1 MVRWL
6 YGNIIWTITIEYI
19 REDIMKQLEIS
30 GKTGPSTIMVGET
43 LQNIS
48 RYIPPS
54 EKVVVI
60 TDTQVGG
67 LYQDQFPRGE
77 IIRIGTG
84 ETVKNL
90 NTVRQV
96 YEQLVAL
103 EADRTVF
110 IVGIGGGV
118 VCDIA
123 GFVASTY
130 LRGVRFG
137 FAATTLLAQVD
148 ASVGG
153 KNGVNFGGY
162 KNMIG
167 VFRQPEFVLCDPT
180 LLTTLPEKERLSGFG
195 EIVKHAAIGDRA
207 CFEFL
212 ENAYEKALTLDTTVI
227 EQLVYASVV
236 LKAAVV
242 NRDETEQGERRIL
255 NFGHTFGHAI
265 EKITGVTHGEAVG
278 LGMAAACRLSLK
290 KGMLSEK
297 TVERVIRLIGNLHL
311 PVRIRVDRKALSDA
325 LRRDKKREGD
335 KIHFV
340 LLQDIGRAVIEPVP
354 LDELETMHADLFG
367 KP

>member
-1 MVRWL
+1 
-6 YGNIIWTITIEYI
+6 
-19 REDIMKQLEIS
+19 
-30 GKTGPSTIMVGET
+30 
-43 LQNIS
+43 
-48 RYIPPS
+48 
-54 EKVVVI
+54 
-60 TDTQVGG
+60 
-67 LYQDQFPRGE
+67 
-77 IIRIGTG
+77 
-84 ETVKNL
+84 
-90 NTVRQV
+90 
-96 YEQLVAL
+96 
-103 EADRTVF
+103 
-110 IVGIGGGV
+110 V

-162 KNMIG
+162 KNMVG

-180 LLTTLPEKERLSGFG
+180 LLTTLPEKERLSGLG

-212 ENAYEKALTLDTTVI
+212 ENAYEKALKLDPAVI

-236 LKAAVV
+236 LKAAIV
-242 NRDETEQGERRIL
+242 NRDETEQGERRRL

-278 LGMAAACRLSLK
+278 LGMAAACRLSRK
-290 KGMLSEK
+290 KGLLSEQA
-297 TVERVIRLIGNLHL
+297 VERVIRLIGNLHL
-311 PVRIRVDRKALSDA
+311 PVRIRVDRKALLDA
-325 LRRDKKREGD
+325 LRRDKKREGE

-354 LDELETMHADLFG
+354 LDELEAMIEDLLG
-367 KP
+367 MS

>member
-1 MVRWL
+1 
-6 YGNIIWTITIEYI
+6 
-19 REDIMKQLEIS
+19 MKQLEIS
-30 GKTGPSTIMVGET
+30 GKTGKSTIMVGEK
-43 LQNIS
+43 LANLSQ
-48 RYIPPS
+48 YIPPS

-60 TDTQVGG
+60 TDTHVGK
-67 LYQDQFPRGE
+67 LYQEQFPRGE
-77 IIRIGTG
+77 TIRIGTG
-84 ETVKNL
+84 EAIKNL
-90 NTVRQV
+90 NTVQQI

-103 EADRTVF
+103 EADRAVF

-153 KNGVNFGGY
+153 KNGVNFRGY

-167 VFRQPEFVLCDPT
+167 VFRQPEFVLCDPA

-195 EIVKHAAIGDRA
+195 EIVKHAAIGDEA

-212 ENAYEKALTLDTTVI
+212 ENAYEKALKLDPAVI

-236 LKAAVV
+236 LKAAIV
-242 NRDETEQGERRIL
+242 NRDETERGERRIL

-278 LGMAAACRLSLK
+278 LGMAAACRLSQK
-290 KGMLSEK
+290 KGLLSDEAA
-297 TVERVIRLIGNLHL
+297 ERVIRLAGNLHL
-311 PVRIRVDRKALSDA
+311 PARIGVDGNALLDA

-335 KIHFV
+335 KVHFV
-340 LLQDIGRAVIEPVP
+340 LLQEIGRAVIEPVP
-354 LDELETMHADLFG
+354 LDELEAMFGDLFG

>member
-1 MVRWL
+1 
-6 YGNIIWTITIEYI
+6 
-19 REDIMKQLEIS
+19 MKRFEIS
-30 GKTGPSTIMVGET
+30 AKTGQSIIMVGEK
-43 LQNIS
+43 LQDIS
-48 RYIPPS
+48 RYIPSP

-60 TDTQVGG
+60 TDTHVGR
-67 LYQDQFPRGE
+67 LYQGKFPRGE

-84 ETVKNL
+84 EAIKNL
-90 NTVRQV
+90 NTVQQV

-162 KNMIG
+162 KNMVG

-195 EIVKHAAIGDRA
+195 EIVKHAAIGDGA

-212 ENAYEKALTLDTTVI
+212 ENTYEKALKLDPAVI

-265 EKITGVTHGEAVG
+265 EMITGVTHGEAVG
-278 LGMAAACRLSLK
+278 LGMAAACRLSQK

-297 TVERVIRLIGNLHL
+297 AVDRVIRLSGNLHL
-311 PVRIRVDRKALSDA
+311 PARIRVDRKALLDA

-340 LLQDIGRAVIEPVP
+340 LLQDIGRAVIEPVA
-354 LDELETMHADLFG
+354 LDELEAMLEDLFEM
-367 KP
+367 P